1 MPHNENWSRSQ
12 AVFHHAPETYITLQ
26 SFQCADNWAAMCTC
40 IILIQPMHLLRRVY
54 WAWNMYHS
62 VYFVF
67 LIITFSRFIFID
79 SSILYSVFFKN
90 CIVLHCIDTICICR
104 GILGVKYVLHSL
116 YYNLYSPSCNCSKG
130 RLSAM
135 QGILANLRLI
145 NLVIGLIIIIIIL
158 LVASIIRQRPH
169 PQCHPNTKEHVVPI
183 FVQEVLI
190 RQWPL
195 RGKSVWH
202 SATRLMF
209 F

>member
-12 AVFHHAPETYITLQ
+12 AVFHLKHIFLCNL
-26 SFQCADNWAAMCTC
+26 FN
-40 IILIQPMHLLRRVY
+40 V
-54 WAWNMYHS
+54 
-62 VYFVF
+62 
-67 LIITFSRFIFID
+67 LIIEQPCAPALYWFNPCICSAGYIGREICTTVYILYFLLLRFIFID

-90 CIVLHCIDTICICR
+90 CIVLHCIETICICR

>member
-12 AVFHHAPETYITLQ
+12 AVFHHAPKTYISLQ
-26 SFQCADNWAAMCTC
+26 SFQCADNWATMCTC

-135 QGILANLRLI
+135 QGILANLRLT
-145 NLVIGLIIIIIIL
+145 NLVIGLIIIIIL
-158 LVASIIRQRPH
+158 QSFVS
-169 PQCHPNTKEHVVPI
+169 VPI
-183 FVQEVLI
+183 LNAIPIQ
-190 RQWPL
+190 
-195 RGKSVWH
+195 KSMLSQSLYKKSLSGNDHWEENL
-202 SATRLMF
+202 SDIARLGWCSSRRK
-209 F
+209 

>member
-1 MPHNENWSRSQ
+1 MLSRLWNAPQWKLISQ
-12 AVFHHAPETYITLQ
+12 PSCVSSKTYISLQ
-26 SFQCADNWAAMCTC
+26 SFQCADNWATMCTC

-116 YYNLYSPSCNCSKG
+116 YYNLYSPICNCSKG

-135 QGILANLRLI
+135 QGILANLRLK
-145 NLVIGLIIIIIIL
+145 NLVIGLINIIIL
-158 LVASIIRQRPH
+158 FHSSASPSSMPSQYKRA
-169 PQCHPNTKEHVVPI
+169 CCPN
-183 FVQEVLI
+183 LC
-190 RQWPL
+190 
-195 RGKSVWH
+195 
-202 SATRLMF
+202 TRSPYPAMTTERKICLT
-209 F
+209 